1 MPQQLYPKILLASLC
16 LGGAAPMVHAETR
29 PSLSFYGLPGLIDT
43 PTAYSLPDGNL
54 ALTSGYYSG
63 VVRNTLTFQITDR
76 LTGSFRYSY
85 LEDFDG
91 AVGLSRYDRS
101 FDLHYRLFDEG
112 DYTPAVAVGLRDFG
126 GTGVYGAEYLVASKS
141 FGPALRASGGIG
153 WGRLGSYNSF
163 DNPLGI
169 LDDRFDTRPSPGGL
183 SETGQLTT
191 GAWFRGPAAL
201 FGGIEWDVNDRLTLK
216 AEYSSDAYVE
226 EVARTGFDRRSPFSF
241 GADYAFD
248 NGVNLGGYY
257 IYGSEVGVVLS
268 YVLDPR
274 APAIPGGREI
284 GPEPLAP
291 RQSASA
297 LGWSE
302 DWVTDAA
309 QTSGLRN
316 RVAERL
322 TDAGLTVEAVNLGA
336 DRVTVHLTTG
346 RYDIAPQALGRAG
359 RVLANTLP
367 GGVDTFVLIPSKAGV
382 PLSRITLK
390 RSDLEELEFELDG
403 TWQSYVR
410 ADIADAADDAP
421 APEALLATAFPKF
434 TLDYGAYLTPS
445 LFDPDNPVRA
455 DLGAQLDLS
464 YVPRPGVI
472 LSGRFRQPVIG
483 NLDQSTRPSNSVLP
497 RVRSDFNIY
506 DRESDF
512 EVSHL
517 TGEYF
522 FRPGTNLYGRVSA
535 GYLERMFGGVSGE
548 VLWKPIDSPLALGV
562 EVNYA
567 RQRDFDVLFGFQ
579 DYDVLTGHASA
590 YYDFGNGYL
599 GRIDAGRYLAGDWGA
614 TFTLDREFAN
624 GIRVGAYF
632 TLTDVSFEDFGE
644 GSFDKGIRLSIPLS
658 WLSGEPSQSGFGT
671 TIAPTTRDGGQRLSV
686 RNRLYE
692 VTRDLHDPL
701 LAQRWGKFW
710 R

>member
-1 MPQQLYPKILLASLC
+1 MPQPIFRQIFIAGLC
-16 LGGAAPMVHAETR
+16 LGCAAPAVHADTR
-29 PSLSFYGLPGLIDT
+29 PSLSFYGLPGGIDL
-43 PTAYSLPDGNL
+43 PSAYSLGDGEL
-54 ALTSGYYSG
+54 ALGTAYFGG
-63 VVRNTLTFQITDR
+63 TVRNTLSFQITDR

-85 LEDFDG
+85 LEDFFG
-91 AVGLSRYDRS
+91 PGRSLYDRS
-101 FDLHYRLFDEG
+101 FDLHYRLVNEG
-112 DYTPAVAVGLRDFG
+112 DVVPAVAVGLRDFG
-126 GTGVYGAEYLVASKS
+126 GTGVYGGEYLVATKRFGQS
-141 FGPALRASGGIG
+141 FRATGGIG

-169 LDDRFDTRPSPGGL
+169 LDDRFDTRPTSGGVNA
-183 SETGQLTT
+183 TGQLST

-201 FGGIEWDVNDRLTLK
+201 FGGIEWDLSDRLTFK

-226 EVARTGFDRRSPFSF
+226 EVANQGFDRRTPFNF
-241 GADYAFD
+241 GVDYAFD
-248 NGVNLGGYY
+248 NGVSLGGYY
-257 IYGSEVGVVLS
+257 LYGSEVGVVLS

-274 APAIPGGREI
+274 EPAIPGGREI
-284 GPEPLAP
+284 GPEPIQP
-291 RQSASA
+291 RQSATA

-302 DWVTDAA
+302 NWVSDAGQVA
-309 QTSGLRN
+309 GLRD
-316 RVAERL
+316 RL
-322 TDAGLTVEAVNLGA
+322 AQRLDDAGLSVQAIDLGA
-336 DRVTVHLTTG
+336 DRVTVHLTQG

-367 GGVDTFVLIPSKAGV
+367 ASVETFVLVPSVAGV
-382 PLSRITLK
+382 PLSRITLQ

-410 ADIADAADDAP
+410 AEIADAVDDAP
-421 APEALLATAFPKF
+421 DQAALLDTAFPKF
-434 TLDYGAYLTPS
+434 SLGYGAYLSPS

-455 DLGAQLDLS
+455 DIGAQLDLS

-472 LSGRFRQPVIG
+472 LSGRFRQPIIG
-483 NLDQSTRPSNSVLP
+483 NLDESTRPSNSVLP
-497 RVRSDFNIY
+497 HVRSDFNIY

-512 EVSHL
+512 EVTHL

-522 FRPGTNLYGRVSA
+522 FRPGENLYGRVSA

-567 RQRDFDVLFGFQ
+567 KQRDFDVLFGFQ
-579 DYDVLTGHASA
+579 DYDVLTGHASL
-590 YYDFGNGYL
+590 YYDFGGGFL
-599 GRIDAGRYLAGDWGA
+599 GRVDAGRYLAGDWGA

-624 GIRVGAYF
+624 GLRVGAYF

-671 TIAPTTRDGGQRLSV
+671 SISPTTRDGGQRLAV
-686 RNRLYE
+686 RNRLYD
-692 VTRDLHDPL
+692 VTRNVHDPL
-701 LAQRWGKFW
+701 LAERWGKFW

>member
-1 MPQQLYPKILLASLC
+1 MPQPIFRPILIAGLC
-16 LGGAAPMVHAETR
+16 LGCAAPAVHADTR
-29 PSLSFYGLPGLIDT
+29 PSLSFYGLPGGIDL
-43 PTAYSLPDGNL
+43 PSAYSLGDGEL
-54 ALTSGYYSG
+54 ALGTAYFGG
-63 VVRNTLTFQITDR
+63 TVRNTLSFQITDR

-85 LEDFDG
+85 LEDFFG
-91 AVGLSRYDRS
+91 PGRSLYDRS
-101 FDLHYRLFDEG
+101 FDLHYRLVNEG
-112 DYTPAVAVGLRDFG
+112 DVVPAVAVGLRDFG
-126 GTGVYGAEYLVASKS
+126 GTGVYGGEYLVATKRFGQS
-141 FGPALRASGGIG
+141 FRATGGIG

-169 LDDRFDTRPSPGGL
+169 LDDRFDTRPTSGGVNA
-183 SETGQLTT
+183 TGQLST

-201 FGGIEWDVNDRLTLK
+201 FGGIEWDLSDRLTFK

-226 EVARTGFDRRSPFSF
+226 EVANQGFDRRTPFNF
-241 GADYAFD
+241 GVDYAFD
-248 NGVNLGGYY
+248 NGVSLGGYY
-257 IYGSEVGVVLS
+257 LYGSEVGVVLS

-274 APAIPGGREI
+274 EPAIPGGREI
-284 GPEPLAP
+284 GPEPIQP
-291 RQSASA
+291 RQSATA

-302 DWVTDAA
+302 NWVSDAGQVA
-309 QTSGLRN
+309 GLRD
-316 RVAERL
+316 RL
-322 TDAGLTVEAVNLGA
+322 AQRLDDAGLSVQAIDLGA
-336 DRVTVHLTTG
+336 DRVTVHLTQG

-367 GGVDTFVLIPSKAGV
+367 ASVETFVLIPSVAGV
-382 PLSRITLK
+382 PLSRITLQ

-410 ADIADAADDAP
+410 AEIADAVHDAP
-421 APEALLATAFPKF
+421 DQAALLDAAFPKF
-434 TLDYGAYLTPS
+434 SLGYGAYLSPS

-455 DLGAQLDLS
+455 DIGAQLDLS

-472 LSGRFRQPVIG
+472 LSGRFRQPIIG
-483 NLDQSTRPSNSVLP
+483 NLDESTRPSNSVLP
-497 RVRSDFNIY
+497 HVRSDFNIY

-512 EVSHL
+512 EVTHL

-522 FRPGTNLYGRVSA
+522 FRPGENLYGRVSA

-567 RQRDFDVLFGFQ
+567 KQRDFDVLFGFQ
-579 DYDVLTGHASA
+579 DYDVLTGHASL
-590 YYDFGNGYL
+590 YYDFGGGFL
-599 GRIDAGRYLAGDWGA
+599 GRVDAGRYLAGDWGA

-624 GIRVGAYF
+624 GLRVGAYF

-671 TIAPTTRDGGQRLSV
+671 SISPTTRDGGQRLAV
-686 RNRLYE
+686 RNRLYD
-692 VTRDLHDPL
+692 VTRNVHDPL
-701 LAQRWGKFW
+701 LAERWGKFW